1 MKTGGKFMEN
11 VLFFE
16 TMSQPKG
23 NNIVAIIF
31 MIIVIVLS
39 IGLMALFPAIFYSMK
54 NTTLS
59 LTNKEIIIKSI
70 MYGKKIP
77 LENILINE
85 IKKINMDV
93 DKDYNLSIR
102 TNGIGLPNYKSGWMR
117 LNNGKKAL
125 VHITDKNNVI
135 LIPTKDYFV
144 LFSMENIEAFINKIN
159 ELKIQ

>member
-1 MKTGGKFMEN
+1 
-11 VLFFE
+11 
-16 TMSQPKG
+16 
-23 NNIVAIIF
+23 
-31 MIIVIVLS
+31 
-39 IGLMALFPAIFYSMK
+39 MK

-77 LENILINE
+77 LENILIDE
-85 IKKINMDV
+85 IKKININI
-93 DKDYNLSIR
+93 DKDYNFSIR
-102 TNGIGLPNYKSGWMR
+102 INGISLPNYKSGWMR

-144 LFSMENIEAFINKIN
+144 LFSLENIEAFINKIN